1 MNASRLRGP
10 EVRYLHENRRS
21 GVGMEHAR
29 EHLTLGTIYTV
40 KHTCVIE
47 GVRVVELR
55 ELPGVLFN
63 AAHFEYADAIR
74 VEVEGGGERICS
86 GRRRTD
92 SMGPVRSRRSVDSS
106 T

>member
-1 MNASRLRGP
+1 VNASRLRGP
-10 EVRYLHENRRS
+10 KVRYLHENRRS
-21 GVGMEHAR
+21 GIAMEHAR

-40 KHTCVIE
+40 DHTCVIE

-86 GRRRTD
+86 GRRRID
-92 SMGPVRSRRSVDSS
+92 STRPVRSRKSVDSS

>member
-1 MNASRLRGP
+1 
-10 EVRYLHENRRS
+10 
-21 GVGMEHAR
+21 MEHAR

-40 KHTCVIE
+40 DHAWVIE

-92 SMGPVRSRRSVDSS
+92 SMGPVRSRKSVDSS